1 MHEENV
7 GTANV
12 MFSFQPETVRLN
24 ILSHLTSLTHLDG
37 ALVEEEEAA
46 EAAQMAINQ
55 VKYCFLMLLK

>member
-1 MHEENV
+1 
-7 GTANV
+7 

-24 ILSHLTSLTHLDG
+24 ILSHLTTLTHLDG
-37 ALVEEEEAA
+37 VLVEEEEAA